1 MDTTKKPI
9 VTKHRFVSI
18 TRTRGEFIFS
28 IFNTIFLV
36 LLSLVFIIPIWHIL
50 MSSISDPDIVQASSS
65 IAFLPKGSFTT
76 GGYQLVFKNPN
87 LWRSYLNTLIYV
99 PAATAVGMF
108 LSILAAY
115 GLSRK
120 NLRYK
125 SVLTFLF
132 TFTMI
137 FNGGLIPTYILVNKL
152 NMIDSRWALILP
164 GTFSVYYMIIMRT
177 SFAGIPDSLIEAARI
192 DGAGHV
198 RILVQIVLPVS
209 KAVLASILMFYII
222 KNWNSWFNASIYL
235 QKRRDY
241 YPLQLQLR
249 EIILQTSDTLDSSLV
264 SEASDISSLDR
275 FRPITKYCTIIFSI
289 LPMLVLYPFIQKY
302 FVTGVMIGSIK
313 G

>member
-1 MDTTKKPI
+1 MNTKP
-9 VTKHRFVSI
+9 TPSKHRFVSI
-18 TRTRGEFIFS
+18 TRTRGEFVFS
-28 IFNTIFLV
+28 IFNTVFLL
-36 LLSLVFIIPIWHIL
+36 LLSLIFIIPIWHIL
-50 MSSISDPDIVQASSS
+50 MTSISDPDIVQASSS

-76 GGYQLVFKNPN
+76 GGYRLVFKNPN

-99 PAATAVGMF
+99 PAATAVGML

-120 NLRYK
+120 NLRYGPA
-125 SVLTFLF
+125 LTFLF

-152 NMIDSRWALILP
+152 NMIDTRWALILP

-177 SFAGIPDSLIEAARI
+177 SFAGIPDSLIDAARI

-222 KNWNSWFNASIYL
+222 KNWNAWFNASIYL

-275 FRPITKYCTIIFSI
+275 FRPITKYCTIVFSI